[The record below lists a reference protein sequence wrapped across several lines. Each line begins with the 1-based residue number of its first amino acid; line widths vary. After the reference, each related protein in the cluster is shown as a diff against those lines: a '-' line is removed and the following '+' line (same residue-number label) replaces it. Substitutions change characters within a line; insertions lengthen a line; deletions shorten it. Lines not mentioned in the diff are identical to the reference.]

1 MEFHM
6 NNQEATSAMQQEVI
20 KKLRKDIAEQ
30 KDIVAEKVLII
41 LELKKQIET
50 LENANRIIK
59 NKLYDAE
66 AVIVCNRLVFPEGV
80 KAERGQEQKKTSKCI
95 KAFFVPAKVK

>member
-6 NNQEATSAMQQEVI
+6 NIQEVTNAMQREVI
-20 KKLRKDIAEQ
+20 KSLREEI
-30 KDIVAEKVLII
+30 AEKVLVIS
-41 LELKKQIET
+41 ELKKQIET

-80 KAERGQEQKKTSKCI
+80 KAEHPHEQKKTSKCI
-95 KAFFVPAKVK
+95 KVFFVPAKM

>member
-6 NNQEATSAMQQEVI
+6 DIQEVTNAMQQELI
-20 KKLRKDIAEQ
+20 KRQREEI
-30 KDIVAEKVLII
+30 AEKVLVIS
-41 LELKKQIET
+41 ELKKQIET

-66 AVIVCNRLVFPEGV
+66 AIIVCNRLVFPEGV
-80 KAERGQEQKKTSKCI
+80 KAERGQEQRKTSKSSKI
-95 KAFFVPAKVK
+95 FFVPAKIPK